1 MTDLTQKKL
10 TKSEWESI
18 ETPVSENEKKILKII
33 MEGYDS
39 INVRFNENQTMIQ
52 IMNLNSISLNE
63 IHAYLYK
70 NYFLKEI
77 INILEKI
84 NIEKTKSKN
93 KKNKGNNSP
102 TTTTTV
108 VEDWGDNGKK
118 EIIQKIN
125 EWIEKNKYEN
135 LIKKLKKADLIRIQ
149 HMSETIHLKK
159 PLIFEFL
166 LLEFCEFILIS
177 IIEKNTDYG
186 FYLYTLIQFKNLSIQ
201 HINTFVLNFVDFI
214 IEIARKKTN
223 IKEVFHRS
231 PEFIERNKYLLKYED
246 ITLFAHQKQLF
257 SLFTTQPNM
266 EETSQPK
273 LVFYTAP
280 TGTGKTLSPIG
291 LSKKLRII
299 FVCVA
304 RHVGLALAKSAISM
318 GKKVAFAF
326 GCETASDIRLH
337 YFSAVEYSIHR
348 KSGGIFKVDNSVG
361 TNVEIIICDV
371 KSYLTAMHY
380 MLAFNPEEDII
391 TYWDEPTITMDYE
404 NHELHEVIHKNWCE
418 NRISKVVLS
427 CATLPKADDVL
438 DTLMDFKSKFEN
450 ATIHTITSFDCKK
463 SISILNKDGKCSLPH
478 LLFSDYDE
486 LMECIHYCEENKS
499 LLRYFDLEEI
509 IRFIDY
515 VNANDFVEERYKIDH
530 YFVSM
535 EDITMVSIKQ
545 YYIEIVKNIKK
556 KYWPLIHPKMVES
569 QRCKFG
575 GKEKHDS
582 SLRKLKSMD
591 SSLFGGNDIT
601 RTMSVSSTQLGPVH
615 NTNPLYNGIQLTTKD
630 AYTLTDGPTIYLV
643 ENVEKIGQF
652 YIQETKIPDIIFK
665 GIMEKIGQ
673 NEVFQKKITVLEKLL
688 EDKLGK
694 EVEKDKKMEKEIY
707 NKETKEI
714 MNQLTALYGNIQSVS
729 MDSKYIPNMKQ
740 HQMLWAPGGEIVEN
754 AFSPNI
760 EESLVK
766 EIMSVDVDN
775 QMKLLLLLGI
785 GVFVNQP
792 NIRYMEIMKR
802 LATEQ
807 KLYIIIAQSDYIYG
821 TNYQFCHGFIG
832 KDLTNMT
839 HQKTIQALGRIGRN
853 NIQQEYTVR
862 FRDDA
867 LIRGLFKPQ
876 GENLEAKNMG
886 RLFNS

>member
-1 MTDLTQKKL
+1 MDLTQKKL

-18 ETPVSENEKKILKII
+18 EVPVSENEKKILQLI

-39 INVRFNENQTMIQ
+39 INIRYNDNLTMIQ
-52 IMNLNSISLNE
+52 IINMNSISTNE

-70 NYFLKEI
+70 EYFLKEI
-77 INILEKI
+77 ELMVENIKNNKI
-84 NIEKTKSKN
+84 KN
-93 KKNKGNNSP
+93 KKSKSIIL
-102 TTTTTV
+102 
-108 VEDWGDNGKK
+108 EEEEE
-118 EIIQKIN
+118 EITQKIK
-125 EWIEKNKYEN
+125 EWIINNKYEN
-135 LIKKLKKADLIRIQ
+135 LIKKIKKADLIRIQ
-149 HMSETIHLKK
+149 NMENTIHLKK

-166 LLEFCEFILIS
+166 LLEFCEKIITSILKKTT
-177 IIEKNTDYG
+177 EYG
-186 FYLYTLIQFKNLSIQ
+186 FYLYTLIQFKKLSIK
-201 HINTFVLNFVDFI
+201 HTNTFVINFVNFI
-214 IEIARKKTN
+214 IELARKNTN

-231 PEFIERNKYLLKYED
+231 PDFIEKNKYLLKYED
-246 ITLFAHQKQLF
+246 VTLFAHQKQLF
-257 SLFTTQPNM
+257 SLFKEN
-266 EETSQPK
+266 SVNKK
-273 LVFYTAP
+273 LVLYTAP

-291 LSKKLRII
+291 LSKKWRII

-304 RHVGLALAKSAISM
+304 RHVGLALAKSAISV

-404 NHELHEVIHKNWCE
+404 EHELHTVIHKNWIE

-427 CATLPKADDVL
+427 CATLPKENEIL
-438 DTLMDFKSKFEN
+438 DTIIDFKTRFEN
-450 ATIHTITSFDCKK
+450 AEVETITSYDCKK
-463 SISILNKDGKCSLPH
+463 TISILNKEGKCSLPH
-478 LLFSDYDE
+478 LLFEDYTE
-486 LMECIHYCEENKS
+486 LLECIYYCEQNKS

-509 IRFIDY
+509 IRFIEHIN
-515 VNANDFVEERYKIDH
+515 VNDFIDDKYKIEN
-530 YFVSM
+530 YFGFI
-535 EDITMVSIKQ
+535 EDITMFSIKQ
-545 YYIEIVKNIKK
+545 YYIEIVKNMKRT
-556 KYWPLIHPKMVES
+556 YWPMIYQKMMET
-569 QRCKFG
+569 QKCKFG
-575 GKEKHDS
+575 NGLLGASNES
-582 SLRKLKSMD
+582 NNSIRKLKSLDTLSM
-591 SSLFGGNDIT
+591 SNKSVEIT
-601 RTMSVSSTQLGPVH
+601 RTMSINPDIPH
-615 NTNPLYNGIQLTTKD
+615 NNNFNGILLTTKD
-630 AYTLTDGPTIYLV
+630 AHTLTDGPTIYLV
-643 ENVEKIGQF
+643 ENVDKIGKF
-652 YIQETKIPDIIFK
+652 YIQETKIPEVVFK
-665 GIMEKIGQ
+665 GIMDKICQ
-673 NEVFQKKITVLEKLL
+673 NEIVQKKITILEKSL

-694 EVEKDKKMEKEIY
+694 EVEKEKKMEKEIY

-714 MNQLTALYGNIQSVS
+714 MNQLTALYDNIQSVNI
-729 MDSKYIPNMKQ
+729 DSKYIPNMKQ
-740 HQMLWAPGGEIVEN
+740 HQMLWVPGGKIVEN
-754 AFSPNI
+754 AFVPNI
-760 EESLVK
+760 EEPVVK

-775 QMKLLLLLGI
+775 QLKLLLLLGI
-785 GVFVNQP
+785 GVFVNEP

-832 KDLTNMT
+832 KDLTMMT

-867 LIRGLFKPQ
+867 IIKGLFKPI
-876 GENLEAKNMG
+876 GENREANNMC
-886 RLFNS
+886 RLFST